1 MPHIVLECSDN
12 IIEKDFKSLLLSI
25 HHTLS
30 ENLPTDLSNCK
41 SRVVRCEDVVMGNGD
56 KNQAF
61 VHVTISVLK
70 GRSAELLKKISTM
83 ILEQVANALQTSA
96 KQYVLQLSIAILELP
111 DNFEKRTLT
120 PE

>member
-12 IIEKDFKSLLLSI
+12 IIEKDFESLLLSI

-41 SRVVRCEDVVMGNGD
+41 SRVIRCTDVVMGNGD

-61 VHVTISVLK
+61 VHVTISILK
-70 GRSAELLKKISTM
+70 GRSAELLKQVSTLIM
-83 ILEQVANALQTSA
+83 NQLVNAFPTSA
-96 KQYVLQLSIAILELP
+96 QQYILQLSIAIPELP

-120 PE
+120 P